1 MIAHQAVFP
10 FGLIQDLVLS
20 FVVGHILLQP
30 VHLADVFADQLAD
43 CLLIRI

>member
-1 MIAHQAVFP
+1 MIAHKTVFP

-30 VHLADVFADQLAD
+30 VHHADVFADQLAD
-43 CLLIRI
+43 RLLIRI